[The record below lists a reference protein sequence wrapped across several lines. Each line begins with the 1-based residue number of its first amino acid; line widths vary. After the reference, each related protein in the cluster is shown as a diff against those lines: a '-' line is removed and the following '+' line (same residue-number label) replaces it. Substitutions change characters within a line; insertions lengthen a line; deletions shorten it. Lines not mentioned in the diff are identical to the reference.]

1 MGLSYT
7 IRVREI
13 FTFARQLWSMG
24 IEQWRVDVQKLYN
37 TTQTINFDEFYD
49 IDHRYIDPHEKIML
63 FDKITLFNYESCYNF
78 SLSVGFILMPFEV
91 YGIMALNC
99 FMDRFKML
107 KIYVLL
113 RLFHIIFYL
122 LYCNPPNK
130 SAE

>member
-63 FDKITLFNYESCYNF
+63 FDKITLFNYESCYN
-78 SLSVGFILMPFEV
+78 LGFILMPFEV

-113 RLFHIIFYL
+113 RLFHIIFFYYIATL
-122 LYCNPPNK
+122 PINQQNDN
-130 SAE
+130 

>member
-1 MGLSYT
+1 
-7 IRVREI
+7 
-13 FTFARQLWSMG
+13 MG

-63 FDKITLFNYESCYNF
+63 FDKITLFNYESCYN
-78 SLSVGFILMPFEV
+78 LGFILMPFEV

-113 RLFHIIFYL
+113 RLFHIIFFL

>member
-63 FDKITLFNYESCYNF
+63 FDKITLFNYESCYN
-78 SLSVGFILMPFEV
+78 LGFILMPFEV

>member
-1 MGLSYT
+1 M
-7 IRVREI
+7 
-13 FTFARQLWSMG
+13 QLWSMG

-63 FDKITLFNYESCYNF
+63 FDKITLFNYESCYN
-78 SLSVGFILMPFEV
+78 LGFILMPFKV

-113 RLFHIIFYL
+113 RLFHIIFFYYIATL
-122 LYCNPPNK
+122 PINQQNDN
-130 SAE
+130 

>member
-1 MGLSYT
+1 MGLSYS

-63 FDKITLFNYESCYNF
+63 FDKITLFNYESCYN
-78 SLSVGFILMPFEV
+78 LGFILMPFEV

-113 RLFHIIFYL
+113 RLFHIIFFYYIATL
-122 LYCNPPNK
+122 PINQQNDN
-130 SAE
+130 

>member
-1 MGLSYT
+1 
-7 IRVREI
+7 
-13 FTFARQLWSMG
+13 MG

-107 KIYVLL
+107 KFMFFCGCFI
-113 RLFHIIFYL
+113 
-122 LYCNPPNK
+122 
-130 SAE
+130 

>member
-1 MGLSYT
+1 
-7 IRVREI
+7 
-13 FTFARQLWSMG
+13 MG

-49 IDHRYIDPHEKIML
+49 IDHRDIDPHEKIML

-113 RLFHIIFYL
+113 RLFHIFFYL